1 MLQNRQ
7 TFKEMTSNI
16 IHIVALGGGFKCP
29 RKIHLN
35 TQCAPDF
42 SRLNVIRGADY
53 AHHITT
59 HPSEIADLPTAL
71 RPI

>member
-16 IHIVALGGGFKCP
+16 IHIVALGGGFKFP

-35 TQCAPDF
+35 TQCPPPPIF
-42 SRLNVIRGADY
+42 R
-53 AHHITT
+53 
-59 HPSEIADLPTAL
+59 PSYTSAFKIGIDTKEAL
-71 RPI
+71 LMVQTFT